1 MQQIRGFTLIE
12 LMIAIAL
19 LGIIAALAAPSMAN
33 FVIRQ
38 RVSSQANELMLSLA
52 FARSEAIKRN
62 VPIRLLPRTNSA
74 EGWQE
79 GWCIGPTSMADCNHV
94 DRLKVFEAK
103 SEVSVSSGDFV
114 GAPLTFNRDGT
125 VFPQE
130 GDFSITSAKLNATS
144 LDARCINISPQG
156 RPRLTK
162 VTRDAGC

>member
-33 FVIRQ
+33 FAIRQ

-62 VPIRLLPRTNSA
+62 AQIRLLPVTNSA
-74 EGWQE
+74 EGWKD
-79 GWCIGPTSMADCNHV
+79 GWCVGPTSMTNCAHA

-103 SEVSVSSGDFV
+103 SNVSVSSDDFV
-114 GAPLTFNRDGT
+114 GTPLTFNRDGT

-130 GDFSITSAKLNATS
+130 GDFSVTSPKLNANS

-156 RPRLTK
+156 RPELMK